1 MDKAKP
7 ATVRTERE
15 DHISRLF
22 GAELQ
27 FRLASAVRLATTLK
41 TQPLDLPTDWS
52 HGRHHVKEKEIALR
66 QDQAEYAAFMLH
78 RSATYLMAVAM
89 KDAIRVV
96 VLDPKSSSDSSVRS
110 AYQISRMTR
119 NAFAHAPFS
128 PIWSIDPNCR
138 GQVFYVPRIIKFDTK
153 GLQGQPFDWRHF
165 GGPLALFRLCKFV
178 RIKILKDNPKPRRAW
193 PRSKKTI
200 IQMGDLIMQQVDA
213 IPTDAR
219 RIQTKVLPDGRIPI
233 PGCDGYFFQ
242 RAVRKGK
249 SRAN

>member
-1 MDKAKP
+1 MDKAKA

-15 DHISRLF
+15 EHISRLF

-41 TQPLDLPTDWS
+41 TQPLDLPTDQS

-66 QDQAEYAAFMLH
+66 QDQAEYAAFFLH

-89 KDAIRVV
+89 KDAIQVV
-96 VLDPKSSSDSSVRS
+96 TPDPKSSSDSSLRS
-110 AYQISRMTR
+110 AYQISRMIR

-128 PIWSIDPNCR
+128 PIWSIDPDCR
-138 GQVFYVPRIIKFDTK
+138 DQIFSVPRIIKFDTK
-153 GLQGQPFDWRHF
+153 GLQGQPFDWLHY

-178 RIKILKDNPKPRRAW
+178 RIKILKDDPKLRKAW
-193 PRSKKTI
+193 PRSTKTI
-200 IQMGDLIMQQVDA
+200 IQMGDLILQQVDA

-219 RIQTKVLPDGRIPI
+219 RIPINARPDGRIPI
-233 PGCDGYFFQ
+233 AGCDGYFFQ
-242 RAVRKGK
+242 RTVRKNKPPAG
-249 SRAN
+249 